1 MKSFINLKTGLIET
15 PNNDMVVKQYE
26 KHTDLYKLV
35 EEKKVDKEPTLND
48 LKKKAKEM
56 GIEYDNKVKKDE
68 LLALISAKESE

>member
-1 MKSFINLKTGLIET
+1 MKVFRNKQVGVLEYVTNEALI
-15 PNNDMVVKQYE
+15 KQYE
-26 KHTDLYKLV
+26 KYTDLYELV
-35 EEKKVDKEPTLND
+35 EDKKANNEPTLNE

>member
-1 MKSFINLKTGLIET
+1 MKVFRNKQVGALEYVTNEALI
-15 PNNDMVVKQYE
+15 KQYE
-26 KHTDLYKLV
+26 KYTDLYELV
-35 EEKKVDKEPTLND
+35 EDKKANNEPTLNE

>member
-1 MKSFINLKTGLIET
+1 MKTFKNKTLGILEHVTNEALIE
-15 PNNDMVVKQYE
+15 QYE
-26 KHTDLYKLV
+26 KYTDLYELV
-35 EEKKVDKEPTLND
+35 EDKKSNNEPTLNE